1 MSRAVTDQ
9 MPTLDAEARALRARL
24 PALLAAGPAVLVRVE
39 RSAGSVPR
47 SVGAEMLVR
56 GGRLLAG
63 TIGGGHLEQRA
74 LQIAAEVERSGL
86 GRSEDF
92 ALGPELAQCCG
103 GRLSL
108 GFRPLT
114 ADDAASMSSALPE
127 GRTVLVFGAG
137 HVARAL
143 GRVLSA
149 LPWRVIVVDGRAEFA
164 DPAAFPAEIEV
175 VCQEPAALLAAW
187 GWPLTQPPQ
196 LTRPPQLPQPPT
208 PAQTAALVMT
218 HDHALDRAL
227 CWALLATRGEGGAPL
242 DYVGLIGSKTK
253 IAGARRELR
262 ERLDD
267 ASIERLVAPIGL
279 RAADGQ
285 LLGGKLPGEIGVSVA
300 AQLVARWQTPADALE
315 PG

>member
-1 MSRAVTDQ
+1 MIRAATDA

-24 PALLAAGPAVLVRVE
+24 PQLLAGGPAVLVRVE

-47 SVGAEMLVR
+47 GAGAEMLVR
-56 GGRLLAG
+56 SGRLVAG

-74 LQIAAEVERSGL
+74 LQIAADVQRSGDAH
-86 GRSEDF
+86 SEEF

-103 GRLSL
+103 GRLTL
-108 GFRPLT
+108 GFRVLSQE
-114 ADDAASMSSALPE
+114 DAATLASGLEE
-127 GRTVLVFGAG
+127 GRTVVVFGAG

-149 LPWRVIVVDGRAEFA
+149 LPWRVVVVDGRAEFA

-187 GWPLTQPPQ
+187 GWPLATAATTAAEAAAPSA
-196 LTRPPQLPQPPT
+196 
-208 PAQTAALVMT
+208 PAAPAAPSPGQTAALVMT

-227 CWALLATRGEGGAPL
+227 CWALLATRGAGGAPL

-267 ASIERLVAPIGL
+267 AAIERLIAPIGL
-279 RAADGQ
+279 RGGDGR
-285 LLGGKLPGEIGVSVA
+285 LVGGKLPGEIAVSVA
-300 AQLVARWQTPADALE
+300 AQLVARWQ
-315 PG
+315 G